1 VVWLVPVVPSPGLDI
16 DHAELDAYRP
26 SYKCLCYVLAR
37 RGQDSNQDLPGEDK
51 PETVAKLYGEASD
64 WIFA

>member
-1 VVWLVPVVPSPGLDI
+1 
-16 DHAELDAYRP
+16 
-26 SYKCLCYVLAR
+26 VLAR

-51 PETVAKLYGEASD
+51 PETVAALYSEASD